1 MIQLIFS
8 KGKKVQGILLPLSF
22 LFVFTTSC
30 YSAELRNDATL
41 YFLSGDLTQSEKIQ
55 VQIARSQE
63 ETSRGL
69 MYRRTMPD
77 SQGMLFVFEGMTERS
92 FWMKNTYL
100 SLDMIFIDDSGK
112 VVHII
117 PEVPPLSRTSRKSKF
132 PCKYVLEVN
141 AGRAKSA
148 GITIGSMMKSV
159 PSDALPLPK

>member
-1 MIQLIFS
+1 MILFILFE
-8 KGKKVQGILLPLSF
+8 GKKVQKIFLPLF
-22 LFVFTTSC
+22 FFFVFTTSC
-30 YSAELRNDATL
+30 YSADLRTDATL
-41 YFLSGDLTQSEKIQ
+41 YFLSQDLAQSEKIQ

-69 MYRRTMPD
+69 MYRRSMSD

-100 SLDMIFIDDSGK
+100 SLDMIFIDDKGK

-117 PEVPPLSRTSRKSKF
+117 HEVPPLSRTSRKSKF

-141 AGRAKSA
+141 AGRANSA
-148 GITIGSMMKSV
+148 GITIGSMMNSI
-159 PSDALPLPK
+159 PLDALSLAK